1 MRSVVELVEI
11 SGDGQFTDR
20 DGHERNSMA
29 RRTNEL
35 TGEAAQ
41 IEALTQE
48 VARDL
53 WSQVE
58 RRRPSVFERR
68 WWDEHILEWA
78 MADESVKVQM
88 FRFVD
93 VLPMLKSH
101 ETVTRHL
108 QEYFDEVRARLPWAV
123 RIGLDA
129 SQPNSILGKALA
141 LNARNNAS
149 KMAGRFIAGERV
161 DEVLHS
167 VKRLH
172 QMGLGFTL
180 DLLGEATIS
189 ERESDAYQKQ
199 YLDLMEGLAPVVNRW
214 PENPKIDRDNAG
226 PIPRVNMSLKLSALT
241 SHFRPVDRKGTS
253 EAVKERLRPLLR
265 KAREHDVHL
274 HVDMEQYAYKPLT
287 LSIFKE
293 VLMEE
298 EFRDV
303 TDVGIVIQCYQPEA
317 DGDLAR
323 LLEWVKERGTPITV
337 RLVKGAYW
345 DYETINAQQK
355 GWPVPVYQNK
365 WESDAAFERL
375 SRVLFENYEWL
386 RPALGSHNLRSLSHG
401 IALAKHLKVP
411 QSAWEIQML
420 YGMADNQAQLFGEQ
434 GYRVRI
440 YTPFGETLP
449 GMAYLVRRL
458 LENTSNDSFLRH
470 TYDRSLELEKL
481 LGRPG
486 AQQAM

>member
-1 MRSVVELVEI
+1 MPR
-11 SGDGQFTDR
+11 R
-20 DGHERNSMA
+20 D
-29 RRTNEL
+29 NEL
-35 TGEAAQ
+35 TGDDAQ
-41 IEALTQE
+41 IENLTQE
-48 VARDL
+48 IARDL
-53 WSQVE
+53 WNQVE

-108 QEYFDEVRARLPWAV
+108 QEYFDEVRSHLPWAV

-149 KMAGRFIAGERV
+149 KMASRFIAGERV

-167 VKRLH
+167 VKKLH

-189 ERESDAYQKQ
+189 EGESDAYQKQ
-199 YLDLMEGLAPVVNRW
+199 YLNLMEGLAPVVNHW
-214 PENPKIDRDNAG
+214 PENPRIDRDAAG
-226 PIPRVNMSLKLSALT
+226 HIPRVNMSLKLSALT
-241 SHFRPVDRKGTS
+241 SHFRPVDRRGTS
-253 EAVKERLRPLLR
+253 DAVKERLRPLLR

-287 LSIFKE
+287 LSIFKD

-317 DGDLAR
+317 DADLAK
-323 LLEWVKERGTPITV
+323 LLEWVKQRGTPITV

-345 DYETINAQQK
+345 DYEVINAKQK
-355 GWPVPVYQNK
+355 GWPIPVYQEK
-365 WESDAAFERL
+365 WQSDAAFERL
-375 SRVLFENYEWL
+375 SRVLFENYEWI
-386 RPALGSHNLRSLSHG
+386 RPALGSHNLRSISHG

-411 QSAWEIQML
+411 SSAWEIQML
-420 YGMADNQAQLFGEQ
+420 YGMADNQAQLFAEQ

-470 TYDRSLELEKL
+470 TYDRSLQLEKL

-486 AQQAM
+486 SQQAS

>member
-1 MRSVVELVEI
+1 
-11 SGDGQFTDR
+11 
-20 DGHERNSMA
+20 MA
-29 RRTNEL
+29 E
-35 TGEAAQ
+35 
-41 IEALTQE
+41 
-48 VARDL
+48 
-53 WSQVE
+53 
-58 RRRPSVFERR
+58 
-68 WWDEHILEWA
+68 
-78 MADESVKVQM
+78 
-88 FRFVD
+88 
-93 VLPMLKSH
+93 
-101 ETVTRHL
+101 
-108 QEYFDEVRARLPWAV
+108 
-123 RIGLDA
+123 
-129 SQPNSILGKALA
+129 
-141 LNARNNAS
+141 
-149 KMAGRFIAGERV
+149 RFIAGQRV
-161 DEVLHS
+161 EEVLHS
-167 VKRLH
+167 VKKLH

-189 ERESDAYQKQ
+189 EGESDAYQKQ
-199 YLDLMEGLAPVVNRW
+199 YLELMEGLAPVVNHW
-214 PENPKIDRDNAG
+214 PENPKIDRDDHG

-253 EAVKERLRPLLR
+253 ESVKERLRPLLR

-274 HVDMEQYAYKPLT
+274 HVDMEQYAYKRLT

-303 TDVGIVIQCYQPEA
+303 SDVGIVIQCYQPEA
-317 DGDLAR
+317 DDDLAQ
-323 LLEWVKERGTPITV
+323 LLAWVKERGTPITV

-345 DYETINAQQK
+345 DYETINAKQK

-375 SRVLFENYEWL
+375 SRVMFDNYQWI
-386 RPALGSHNLRSLSHG
+386 RPALGSHNLRSISHG

-420 YGMADNQAQLFGEQ
+420 YGMADNQAQLLAEQ
-434 GYRVRI
+434 GFRVRI

-470 TYDRSLELEKL
+470 TYDRSLQLEKL
-481 LGRPG
+481 LGKPG
-486 AQQAM
+486 AQQAS